1 MTQPKPTFDFVY
13 IFVKGRFERDYMSI
27 AEVSEQKSLKDI
39 ANIARNEQ
47 KDDDQDGVVINDK
60 EKVSRRGSVYL

>member
-1 MTQPKPTFDFVY
+1 
-13 IFVKGRFERDYMSI
+13 MSI

-47 KDDDQDGVVINDK
+47 NDDDKDGVVINDK